1 MLKQTDKSPQIE
13 LPIRP
18 RYGWGGK
25 RPRAGRKVSASRPRT
40 TIAHRARPFHD
51 RHLPVLVTW
60 KVLPRLPSLRWLPAA
75 GAIGKAIRR
84 TTGRHAL
91 RRTSFR
97 IVHFSLQSDH
107 LHLLVEA
114 GSKTTLARGRVGL
127 AVAIARAFN
136 KIAKRTGQLFKER
149 YHARALSGP
158 KEVRNAIVY
167 VLQNHLHHRP
177 SRRLVD
183 ECSSARWFSGWK
195 QPLPVPDT
203 PPPTASPR
211 TWLLRAAWLRHG
223 KIHFTEGPA

>member
-1 MLKQTDKSPQIE
+1 MGNLSSMSVGNRAQGVKQVRR
-13 LPIRP
+13 PICP
-18 RYGWGGK
+18 RC
-25 RPRAGRKVSASRPRT
+25 PRVVPPRT

-60 KVLPRLPSLRWLPAA
+60 KVLPGLPSLRWLPAA
-75 GAIGKAIRR
+75 GAIGKALRR
-84 TTGRHAL
+84 TTERHAQ

-107 LHLLVEA
+107 IHLLVEA
-114 GSKTTLARGRVGL
+114 GSKTTLARGLVGL

-136 KIAKRTGQLFKER
+136 MIAKRTGQLFKER
-149 YHARALSGP
+149 YHARALSTP
-158 KEVRNAIVY
+158 KEVRHAIVY

-177 SRRLVD
+177 SRHLVD
-183 ECSSARWFSGWK
+183 ECSSARWFTGWK

-211 TWLLRAAWLRHG
+211 TWLLRAGWLRHG
-223 KIHFTEGPA
+223 RIELTEGPA

>member
-1 MLKQTDKSPQIE
+1 MNKQRDNSPQIE

-18 RYGWGGK
+18 RYGWGG
-25 RPRAGRKVSASRPRT
+25 RRARAGRKVSASRPRA

-60 KVLPRLPSLRWLPAA
+60 KVRPGLPSLRWLPAA
-75 GAIGKAIRR
+75 GAIGKSIRR
-84 TTGRHAL
+84 TTERHAR

-97 IVHFSLQSDH
+97 IVHFSLQADH
-107 LHLLVEA
+107 IHLLVEA
-114 GSKTTLARGRVGL
+114 GSKTTLARGLVGL

-149 YHARALSGP
+149 YHARALSSP
-158 KEVRNAIVY
+158 REVRNAIVY

-177 SRRLVD
+177 SRHLVD
-183 ECSSARWFSGWK
+183 ECSSARWFTGWK

-203 PPPTASPR
+203 PPPTALPR
-211 TWLLRAAWLRHG
+211 TWLLRTGWLRHG